1 MWERTTT
8 LRNIYNSV
16 RSKVYGT
23 PLPWFW
29 CVVVGLV
36 TNDKWPAEVIT
47 RFLIK
52 MQWCFVLKIG
62 ECFCE

>member
-1 MWERTTT
+1 MGKNTTT

-52 MQWCFVLKIG
+52 KCGCF
-62 ECFCE
+62 